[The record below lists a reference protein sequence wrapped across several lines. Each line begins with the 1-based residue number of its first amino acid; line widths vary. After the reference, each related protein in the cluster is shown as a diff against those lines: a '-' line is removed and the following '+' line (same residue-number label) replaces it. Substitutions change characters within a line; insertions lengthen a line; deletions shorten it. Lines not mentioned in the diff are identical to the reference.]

1 VRAGKFREDLYYR
14 LQVVPIHV
22 PPLRERREDVPVLAR
37 HFLRDLTRQ
46 GEPPVLAPDAL
57 SVLSAHGWP
66 GNVRE
71 LRNVIERAM
80 AFSPTPSVLRA
91 EHLHLDTVP

>member
-1 VRAGKFREDLYYR
+1 
-14 LQVVPIHV
+14 
-22 PPLRERREDVPVLAR
+22 LAR
-37 HFLRDLTRQ
+37 HFLREQTRH

-57 SVLSAHGWP
+57 SLLSAHHWP

-71 LRNVIERAM
+71 LRNVIERAT

-91 EHLHLDTVP
+91 EHLRIDRSAGAPA